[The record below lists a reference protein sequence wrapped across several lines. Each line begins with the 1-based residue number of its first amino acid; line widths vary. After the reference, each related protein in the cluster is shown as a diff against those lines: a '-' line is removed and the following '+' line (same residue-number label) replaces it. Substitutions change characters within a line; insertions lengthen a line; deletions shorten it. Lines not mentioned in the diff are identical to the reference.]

1 MSTMLD
7 VDQAG
12 SGGRAIAS
20 RHVPSALRP
29 SMTTLTCHGAA
40 GEVTGSCH
48 LLECAGRRIL
58 VDCGLFQGSD
68 ALEGE
73 NAHAF
78 PFDPASID
86 FVLLTHA
93 HLDHCGRLPLLAR
106 GGFRGEI
113 IATGATRELARLVL
127 TDAASLQEEEAKSQ
141 ARRLRA
147 SAPPLYTIEDAF
159 HAMDFFGRR
168 AEYGRDM
175 ELAPGL
181 SVRFVDAGHMLG
193 SASVLVE
200 TRSARSHRRVLFSGD
215 IGNPGRPLLRDAEP
229 PPRAD
234 VAVMEATYGDRDHRS
249 MSESVAELVGAVAD
263 RIERGGNVII
273 PTFALERAQEIL
285 YHLAGGIRDGA
296 LPQTLP
302 VFLDSPMAI
311 SATETFARYP
321 ASLGEAARRRLA
333 DGGDLFGMPTLR
345 FTREP
350 AESMAL
356 NRIKGGA
363 VILAGSG
370 MCTGGRVRHHLR
382 HNLWR
387 KHAGVIFVGYAARGT
402 PARRIIDGADTVRLF
417 GEDVRVQ
424 ARVWTINGF
433 SAHAGQH
440 DLVDWLRHVAPDKA
454 VLVHGEIERGLS
466 AFAPRVEALGIDC
479 VVPAQGQAIALA

>member
-1 MSTMLD
+1 
-7 VDQAG
+7 
-12 SGGRAIAS
+12 
-20 RHVPSALRP
+20 
-29 SMTTLTCHGAA
+29 MTTLTCHGAA

-48 LLECAGRRIL
+48 LLEHAGRRIL

-78 PFDPASID
+78 AFDPASID

-106 GGFRGEI
+106 RGFRGEI
-113 IATGATRELARLVL
+113 IATAPTRELARLVL
-127 TDAASLQEEEAKSQ
+127 SDAASLQEEEAK
-141 ARRLRA
+141 ARTRKLRDFA
-147 SAPPLYTIEDAF
+147 APLYTLEDAF

-168 AEYGRDM
+168 AEYGQDIA
-175 ELAPGL
+175 LAPGL
-181 SVRFVDAGHMLG
+181 SVRFIDAGHMLG
-193 SASVLVE
+193 SASVVVE
-200 TRSARSHRRVLFSGD
+200 TGEGASRRRIVFSGD
-215 IGNPGRPLLRDAEP
+215 LGNPGRPLLRDAEP
-229 PPRAD
+229 PPAAD
-234 VAVMEATYGDRDHRS
+234 VVVIESTYGDRDHRS
-249 MSESVAELVGAVAD
+249 MAASVAELIGAVAD
-263 RIERGGNVII
+263 RIERGGNVVI

-285 YHLAGGIRDGA
+285 YHLADGIRDGI
-296 LPQTLP
+296 LPRTLP

-321 ASLGEAARRRLA
+321 EYLGEEARRRLA
-333 DGGDLFGMPTLR
+333 DGDLFGLPTLR
-345 FTREP
+345 FTRETTD
-350 AESMAL
+350 SMAL

-402 PARRIIDGADTVRLF
+402 PARRIIDGAETVRLF

-424 ARVWTINGF
+424 ARIWTINGF

-440 DLVDWLRHVAPDKA
+440 DLLGWLGHAAPKKA
-454 VLVHGEIERGLS
+454 VLVHGEAERGLS
-466 AFAPRVEALGIDC
+466 ALASRVEALGIDC
-479 VVPAQGQAIALA
+479 VVPAQGQTLALD

>member
-1 MSTMLD
+1 
-7 VDQAG
+7 
-12 SGGRAIAS
+12 
-20 RHVPSALRP
+20 
-29 SMTTLTCHGAA
+29 MTTLTCHGAA

-48 LLECAGRRIL
+48 LLEHAGRRIL

-78 PFDPASID
+78 AFDPASID

-106 GGFRGEI
+106 RGFRGEI
-113 IATGATRELARLVL
+113 IATAPTRELARLVL
-127 TDAASLQEEEAKSQ
+127 SDAASLQEEEAK
-141 ARRLRA
+141 ARTRKLRDFA
-147 SAPPLYTIEDAF
+147 APLYTLEDAF

-168 AEYGRDM
+168 AEYGQDIA
-175 ELAPGL
+175 LAPGL
-181 SVRFVDAGHMLG
+181 SVRFIDAGHMLG
-193 SASVLVE
+193 SASVVVE
-200 TRSARSHRRVLFSGD
+200 TGEGASRRRIVFSGD
-215 IGNPGRPLLRDAEP
+215 LGNPGRPLLRDAEP
-229 PPRAD
+229 PPATD
-234 VAVMEATYGDRDHRS
+234 VVVIESTYGDRDHRS
-249 MSESVAELVGAVAD
+249 MAASVAELIGAVAD
-263 RIERGGNVII
+263 RIERGGNVVI

-285 YHLAGGIRDGA
+285 YHLADGIRDGI
-296 LPQTLP
+296 LPRTLP

-321 ASLGEAARRRLA
+321 EYLGEEARRRLA
-333 DGGDLFGMPTLR
+333 DGDLFGLPTLR
-345 FTREP
+345 FTRET
-350 AESMAL
+350 ADSMAL

-424 ARVWTINGF
+424 ARIWTINGF

-440 DLVDWLRHVAPDKA
+440 DLLGWLGHAAPKKA
-454 VLVHGEIERGLS
+454 VLVHGEAERGLS
-466 AFAPRVEALGIDC
+466 ALASRVEALGIDC
-479 VVPAQGQAIALA
+479 VVPAQGQTLALD

>member
-1 MSTMLD
+1 
-7 VDQAG
+7 
-12 SGGRAIAS
+12 
-20 RHVPSALRP
+20 
-29 SMTTLTCHGAA
+29 MTTLTCHGAA

-48 LLECAGRRIL
+48 LLEHAGRRIL

-78 PFDPASID
+78 AFDPASID

-106 GGFRGEI
+106 RGFRGEI
-113 IATGATRELARLVL
+113 IATAPTRELARLVL
-127 TDAASLQEEEAKSQ
+127 SDAASLQEEEAK
-141 ARRLRA
+141 ARTRKLRDFA
-147 SAPPLYTIEDAF
+147 APLYTLEDAF

-168 AEYGRDM
+168 AEYGQDIA
-175 ELAPGL
+175 LAPGL
-181 SVRFVDAGHMLG
+181 SVRFIDAGHMLG
-193 SASVLVE
+193 SASVVVE
-200 TRSARSHRRVLFSGD
+200 TGEGASRRRIVFSGD
-215 IGNPGRPLLRDAEP
+215 LGNPGRPLLRDAEP
-229 PPRAD
+229 PPAAD
-234 VAVMEATYGDRDHRS
+234 VVVIESTYGDRDHRS
-249 MSESVAELVGAVAD
+249 TAASIAELVGAVAD
-263 RIERGGNVII
+263 RIERGGNVVI

-285 YHLAGGIRDGA
+285 YHLADGIRDGI
-296 LPQTLP
+296 LPRTLP

-321 ASLGEAARRRLA
+321 EYLGEEARRRLA
-333 DGGDLFGMPTLR
+333 DGDLFGLPTLR
-345 FTREP
+345 FTRET
-350 AESMAL
+350 ADSMAL

-387 KHAGVIFVGYAARGT
+387 KHAGVVFVGYAARGT

-424 ARVWTINGF
+424 ARIWTINGF

-440 DLVDWLRHVAPDKA
+440 DLLGWLGHAAPKKA
-454 VLVHGEIERGLS
+454 VLVHGEAERGLS
-466 AFAPRVEALGIDC
+466 ALASRVEALGIDC
-479 VVPAQGQAIALA
+479 VVPAQGQTLALD

>member
-1 MSTMLD
+1 
-7 VDQAG
+7 
-12 SGGRAIAS
+12 
-20 RHVPSALRP
+20 
-29 SMTTLTCHGAA
+29 MTTLTCHGAA

-48 LLECAGRRIL
+48 LLEHAGRRIL

-78 PFDPASID
+78 AFDPASID

-106 GGFRGEI
+106 RGFRGEI
-113 IATGATRELARLVL
+113 IATAPTRELARLVL
-127 TDAASLQEEEAKSQ
+127 SDAASLQEEEAK
-141 ARRLRA
+141 ARTRKLRDFA
-147 SAPPLYTIEDAF
+147 APLYTLEDAF

-168 AEYGRDM
+168 AEYGQDIV
-175 ELAPGL
+175 LAPGL
-181 SVRFVDAGHMLG
+181 SVRFIDAGHMLG
-193 SASVLVE
+193 SASVVVE
-200 TRSARSHRRVLFSGD
+200 TGEGPSRRRIVFSGD
-215 IGNPGRPLLRDAEP
+215 LGNPGRPLLRDAEP
-229 PPRAD
+229 PPAAD
-234 VAVMEATYGDRDHRS
+234 VVVIESTYGDRDHRS
-249 MSESVAELVGAVAD
+249 TAASIAELVGAVAD
-263 RIERGGNVII
+263 RIERGGNVVI

-285 YHLAGGIRDGA
+285 YHLADGIRDGI
-296 LPQTLP
+296 LPRTLP

-321 ASLGEAARRRLA
+321 EYLGEEARRRLA
-333 DGGDLFGMPTLR
+333 DGDLFGLPTLR
-345 FTREP
+345 FTRET
-350 AESMAL
+350 ADSMAL

-387 KHAGVIFVGYAARGT
+387 KHAGVVFVGYAARGT
-402 PARRIIDGADTVRLF
+402 PARRIIDGAETVRLF

-424 ARVWTINGF
+424 ARIWTINGF

-440 DLVDWLRHVAPDKA
+440 DLLGWLGHAAPKKA
-454 VLVHGEIERGLS
+454 VLVHGEAERGLS
-466 AFAPRVEALGIDC
+466 ALASRVEALGIDC
-479 VVPAQGQAIALA
+479 VVPAQGQTLALD

>member
-1 MSTMLD
+1 
-7 VDQAG
+7 
-12 SGGRAIAS
+12 
-20 RHVPSALRP
+20 
-29 SMTTLTCHGAA
+29 MTTLTCHGAA

-48 LLECAGRRIL
+48 LLEHAGRRIL

-78 PFDPASID
+78 AFDPASID

-106 GGFRGEI
+106 RGFRGEI
-113 IATGATRELARLVL
+113 IATAPTRELARLVL
-127 TDAASLQEEEAKSQ
+127 SDAASLQEEEAK
-141 ARRLRA
+141 ARTRKLRDFA
-147 SAPPLYTIEDAF
+147 APLYTLEDAF

-168 AEYGRDM
+168 AEYGQDIA
-175 ELAPGL
+175 LAPGL
-181 SVRFVDAGHMLG
+181 SVRFIDAGHMLG
-193 SASVLVE
+193 SASVVVE
-200 TRSARSHRRVLFSGD
+200 TGEGPSRRRIVFSGD
-215 IGNPGRPLLRDAEP
+215 LGNPGRPLLRDAEP
-229 PPRAD
+229 PPAAD
-234 VAVMEATYGDRDHRS
+234 VVVIESTYGDRDHRS
-249 MSESVAELVGAVAD
+249 TAASIAELVGAVAD
-263 RIERGGNVII
+263 RIERGGNVVI

-285 YHLAGGIRDGA
+285 YHLADGIRDGI
-296 LPQTLP
+296 LPRTLP

-321 ASLGEAARRRLA
+321 EYLGEEARRRLA
-333 DGGDLFGMPTLR
+333 DGDLFGLPTLR
-345 FTREP
+345 FTRET
-350 AESMAL
+350 ADSMAL

-387 KHAGVIFVGYAARGT
+387 KHAGVVFVGYAARGT

-424 ARVWTINGF
+424 ARIWTINGF

-440 DLVDWLRHVAPDKA
+440 DLLGWLGHAAPKKA
-454 VLVHGEIERGLS
+454 VLVHGEAERGLS
-466 AFAPRVEALGIDC
+466 ALASRVEALGIDC
-479 VVPAQGQAIALA
+479 VVPAQGQTLALD

>member
-1 MSTMLD
+1 
-7 VDQAG
+7 
-12 SGGRAIAS
+12 
-20 RHVPSALRP
+20 
-29 SMTTLTCHGAA
+29 MTTLTCHGAA

-48 LLECAGRRIL
+48 LLEHAGRRIL

-78 PFDPASID
+78 AFDPASID

-106 GGFRGEI
+106 RGFRGEI
-113 IATGATRELARLVL
+113 IATAPTRELARLVL
-127 TDAASLQEEEAKSQ
+127 SDAASLQEEEAK
-141 ARRLRA
+141 ARTRKLRDFA
-147 SAPPLYTIEDAF
+147 APLYTLEDAF

-168 AEYGRDM
+168 AEYGQDIA
-175 ELAPGL
+175 LAPGL
-181 SVRFVDAGHMLG
+181 SVRFIDAGHMLG
-193 SASVLVE
+193 SASVVVE
-200 TRSARSHRRVLFSGD
+200 TGEGASRRRIVFSGD
-215 IGNPGRPLLRDAEP
+215 LGNPGRPLLRATEP
-229 PPRAD
+229 PPAAD
-234 VAVMEATYGDRDHRS
+234 VVVIESTYGDRDHRS
-249 MSESVAELVGAVAD
+249 MAASVAELIGAVAD
-263 RIERGGNVII
+263 RIERGGNVVI

-285 YHLAGGIRDGA
+285 YHLADGIRDGI
-296 LPQTLP
+296 LPRTLP

-321 ASLGEAARRRLA
+321 EYLGEEARRRLA
-333 DGGDLFGMPTLR
+333 DGDLFGLPTLR
-345 FTREP
+345 FTRET
-350 AESMAL
+350 ADSMAL

-387 KHAGVIFVGYAARGT
+387 KHAGVIFVGYAARVT
-402 PARRIIDGADTVRLF
+402 PARRIIDGAETVRLF

-424 ARVWTINGF
+424 ARIWTINGF

-440 DLVDWLRHVAPDKA
+440 DLLGWLGHAAPKKA
-454 VLVHGEIERGLS
+454 VLVHGEAERGLS
-466 AFAPRVEALGIDC
+466 ALASRVEALGIDC
-479 VVPAQGQAIALA
+479 VVPAQGQTLALD

>member
-1 MSTMLD
+1 
-7 VDQAG
+7 
-12 SGGRAIAS
+12 
-20 RHVPSALRP
+20 
-29 SMTTLTCHGAA
+29 MTTLTCHGAA

-48 LLECAGRRIL
+48 LLEHAGRRIL

-78 PFDPASID
+78 AFDPASID

-106 GGFRGEI
+106 RGFRGEI
-113 IATGATRELARLVL
+113 IATAPTRELARLVL
-127 TDAASLQEEEAKSQ
+127 SDAASLQEEEAK
-141 ARRLRA
+141 ARTRKLRDFA
-147 SAPPLYTIEDAF
+147 APLYTLEDAF

-168 AEYGRDM
+168 AEYGQDIV
-175 ELAPGL
+175 LAPGL
-181 SVRFVDAGHMLG
+181 SVRFIDAGHMLG
-193 SASVLVE
+193 SASVVVE
-200 TRSARSHRRVLFSGD
+200 TGEGPSRRRIVFSGD
-215 IGNPGRPLLRDAEP
+215 LGNPGRPLLRDAEP
-229 PPRAD
+229 PPAAD
-234 VAVMEATYGDRDHRS
+234 VVVIESTYGDRDHRS
-249 MSESVAELVGAVAD
+249 MAASVAELIGAVAD
-263 RIERGGNVII
+263 RIERGGNVVI

-285 YHLAGGIRDGA
+285 YHLADGIRDGI
-296 LPQTLP
+296 LPRTLP

-321 ASLGEAARRRLA
+321 EYLGEEARRRLA
-333 DGGDLFGMPTLR
+333 DGDLFGLPTLR
-345 FTREP
+345 FTRET
-350 AESMAL
+350 ADSMAL

-402 PARRIIDGADTVRLF
+402 PARRIIDGAETVRLF

-424 ARVWTINGF
+424 ARIWTINGF

-440 DLVDWLRHVAPDKA
+440 DLLGWLGHAAPKKA
-454 VLVHGEIERGLS
+454 VLVHGEAERGLS
-466 AFAPRVEALGIDC
+466 ALASRVEALGIDC
-479 VVPAQGQAIALA
+479 VVPAQGQTLALD

>member
-1 MSTMLD
+1 
-7 VDQAG
+7 
-12 SGGRAIAS
+12 
-20 RHVPSALRP
+20 
-29 SMTTLTCHGAA
+29 MTTLTCHGAA

-48 LLECAGRRIL
+48 LLEHAGRRIL

-78 PFDPASID
+78 AFDPASID

-106 GGFRGEI
+106 RGFRGEI
-113 IATGATRELARLVL
+113 IATAPTRELARLVL
-127 TDAASLQEEEAKSQ
+127 SDAASLQEEEAK
-141 ARRLRA
+141 ARTRKLRDFA
-147 SAPPLYTIEDAF
+147 APLYTLEDAF

-168 AEYGRDM
+168 AEYGQDIA
-175 ELAPGL
+175 LAPGL
-181 SVRFVDAGHMLG
+181 SVRFIDAGHMLG
-193 SASVLVE
+193 SASVVVE
-200 TRSARSHRRVLFSGD
+200 TGEGASRRRIVFSGD
-215 IGNPGRPLLRDAEP
+215 LGNPGRPLLRDAEP
-229 PPRAD
+229 PPAAD
-234 VAVMEATYGDRDHRS
+234 VVVIESTYGDRDHRS
-249 MSESVAELVGAVAD
+249 MAASVAELIGAVAD
-263 RIERGGNVII
+263 RIERGGNVVI

-285 YHLAGGIRDGA
+285 YHLADGIRDGI
-296 LPQTLP
+296 LPRTLP

-321 ASLGEAARRRLA
+321 EYLGEEARRRLA
-333 DGGDLFGMPTLR
+333 DGDLFGLPTLR
-345 FTREP
+345 FTRET
-350 AESMAL
+350 ADSMAL

-387 KHAGVIFVGYAARGT
+387 KHAGVVFVGYAARGT
-402 PARRIIDGADTVRLF
+402 PARRIIDGAETVRLF

-424 ARVWTINGF
+424 ARIWTINGF

-440 DLVDWLRHVAPDKA
+440 DLLGWLGHAAPKKA
-454 VLVHGEIERGLS
+454 VLVHGEAERGLS
-466 AFAPRVEALGIDC
+466 ALASRVEALGIDC
-479 VVPAQGQAIALA
+479 VVPAQGQTLALD